1 MYNNNLLIF
10 DLFLHYYNNQYL
22 LIMGYVLLIWVLFF
36 LFIGIGLHLYFPMI
50 IGGIGGLIL
59 YYLDDE
65 RL

>member
-50 IGGIGGLIL
+50 IGVIGGLIL